1 MNKWHAALAAVE
13 GTRLEIPTRM
23 EPLVNNE
30 SSNTIP
36 SASRKVLKQAKKA
49 RKENRITLDID
60 AMMRFNN
67 PKAREAANKQK
78 KYDAIHRAE
87 DKKV

>member
-1 MNKWHAALAAVE
+1 
-13 GTRLEIPTRM
+13 M

-60 AMMRFNN
+60 AMMKFNN

-78 KYDAIHRAE
+78 KHDAIQRAE
-87 DKKV
+87 DKKIQERK

>member
-1 MNKWHAALAAVE
+1 M
-13 GTRLEIPTRM
+13 
-23 EPLVNNE
+23 NNE

-60 AMMRFNN
+60 AMMKFNN

-78 KYDAIHRAE
+78 KHDAIQRAE
-87 DKKV
+87 DKKIQERK